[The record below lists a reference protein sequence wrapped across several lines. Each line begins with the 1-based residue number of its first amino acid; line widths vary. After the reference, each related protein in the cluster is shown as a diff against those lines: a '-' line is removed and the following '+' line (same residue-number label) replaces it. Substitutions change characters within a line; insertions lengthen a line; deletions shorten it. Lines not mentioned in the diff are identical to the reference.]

1 MQQRKPSHKGL
12 LPSSL
17 SRDAIVLFSIQPFML
32 AWNDK
37 SPFIS
42 RTLHQTADMTHQSA
56 LRPGFWLVDW
66 SLNASQP
73 EPKDLSN
80 YVISNFDFGWNMF
93 QHQKGN
99 NFKAA
104 HVSLIK
110 THLIGISAKNQDC
123 LYIHPP
129 SLDLISL
136 SIRFPFTQLVF
147 NALHHTCRLISR
159 SVDAIWSSTPRS
171 RGKALWKCA
180 AATLF

>member
-1 MQQRKPSHKGL
+1 MEQRNLSHTSL

-17 SRDAIVLFSIQPFML
+17 SRDAIVLFSIHPFTL

-42 RTLHQTADMTHQSA
+42 RTLHQTADVTHKGT
-56 LRPGFWLVDW
+56 LKPGFWL
-66 SLNASQP
+66 A
-73 EPKDLSN
+73 EPQDSSN
-80 YVISNFDFGWNMF
+80 YVIFKFDFGWNMY

-110 THLIGISAKNQDC
+110 THLIGISGKNRDC
-123 LYIHPP
+123 FFTLRIYP
-129 SLDLISL
+129 SSLNSTSL

-147 NALHHTCRLISR
+147 NALRHTRRLITR
-159 SVDAIWSSTPRS
+159 SVDAIWSSTPHFQ
-171 RGKALWKCA
+171 KPFW
-180 AATLF
+180 